1 MLAETA
7 AQTTSWS
14 KVRDLLSLAKP
25 RLSLL
30 VIITMVGGVGF
41 APVAMEPFRML
52 IAVLTTAIIV
62 GGANALN
69 CVIERERDAQ
79 MRRTMQR
86 PLAAGRVGPRE
97 ALIFWAT
104 VVAIATPSL
113 CWASNLL
120 TTVLA
125 LSSLVVYAFIYT
137 PLKYRTPLALYVGAI
152 PGAIPPLM
160 GWTAATGSIDAG
172 AIALFSVMFCWQLP
186 HFLAITLYLKDDY
199 SRAGMK
205 IYSIVHGER
214 RTRWAILLTSILLV
228 PVTLSLIPL
237 GLAGWGYGSVALV
250 LGLGLVLYSAS
261 GLRESNRGNRWARSM
276 FLATIGY
283 IPPLFA
289 AMVLG
294 AV

>member
-1 MLAETA
+1 M
-7 AQTTSWS
+7 
-14 KVRDLLSLAKP
+14 RDVISLSKP

-30 VIITMVGGVGF
+30 VIVTMVGGVGF
-41 APVAMEPFRML
+41 APAAMESVKML
-52 IAVLTTAIIV
+52 VAVLSTAIIV

-79 MRRTMQR
+79 MRRTRMR
-86 PLAAGRVGPRE
+86 PLASGRLEPRE
-97 ALIFWAT
+97 ALTFWLSA
-104 VVAIATPSL
+104 VAIATPSL
-113 CWASNLL
+113 LWASNLL
-120 TTVLA
+120 TVVLA
-125 LSSLVVYAFIYT
+125 LTSLVIYAFIYT

-160 GWTAATGSIDAG
+160 GWTAATGGIEAG
-172 AIALFSVMFCWQLP
+172 ALALFSVMFFWQLP

-214 RTRWAILLTSILLV
+214 RTRWAILLTSVALV

-237 GLAGWGYGSVALV
+237 GLAGRGYGAVALA
-250 LGLGLVLYSAS
+250 LGLGLVFYSAS
-261 GLRESNRGNRWARSM
+261 GLRASGGGNRWARSM

-283 IPPLFA
+283 IPLLFT

-294 AV
+294 AT